1 MDYEG
6 HLADGSR
13 VLFRHIRPDDKSRLA
28 AGFEQ
33 LSEESR
39 YRRFFRRIDR
49 LSDEQLSYLTEVDFN
64 DHFAW
69 IAVLADEPGQPG
81 LAVGRWIRIPNEA
94 EVAESAITVV
104 DAYQGNGLGSTM
116 LWLLARSAVENGIEA
131 LRVWV
136 QGDNSKV
143 LAMLKDFG
151 IVPRKW
157 EGGISEIDVPLPDV
171 ESFSETPARII
182 LRAVASGELAA
193 EGEGAGGARTHL
205 VIAAPNEKEET
216 GSVSSSGSAPD
227 RT

>member
-6 HLADGSR
+6 QLADGTR
-13 VLFRHIRPDDKSRLA
+13 VLFRHIRPDDKAQLV

-39 YRRFFRRIDR
+39 YRRFFRRIDH
-49 LSDEQLSYLTEVDFN
+49 LTDEQLRYLTEVDFE

-69 IAVLADEPGQPG
+69 IAVLPDLPESPGV
-81 LAVGRWIRIPNEA
+81 AVGRWIRIPGEPD
-94 EVAESAITVV
+94 VAESAITVI

-116 LWLLARSAVENGIEA
+116 LWLLGRSAAENGVGS

-136 QGDNSKV
+136 QGDNSRV
-143 LAMLKDFG
+143 LAMLRDFG
-151 IVPRKW
+151 IVPRHW

-171 ESFSETPARII
+171 DSFSDTPARI
-182 LRAVASGELAA
+182 LLKAVASGELQA
-193 EGEGAGGARTHL
+193 EGLGTGGARTRF
-205 VIAAPNEKEET
+205 IGDGNEEEGT